1 MKKQNVEL
9 KFLIMKTLKATF
21 IIVTMLVGTAGF
33 SQVFGDFDSNQDD
46 LIDRD
51 EFSGIYS
58 SNFPSWD
65 SNMDGT
71 LDDREFYDTTFN
83 RLDADMD
90 GNLGELEWNEGFDN
104 VYGDYLGTRDMDQ
117 FDENGDR
124 MISGEEYYNGFSE
137 SDFYSSYDSNRDSS
151 IDADEF
157 NESVF
162 NNWDENGD
170 GTLDNSEFDKYR
182 SRYIEQ

>member
-1 MKKQNVEL
+1 
-9 KFLIMKTLKATF
+9 MKTVKAT
-21 IIVTMLVGTAGF
+21 LVILSILVSTAGF
-33 SQVFGDFDSNQDD
+33 SQVFGDFDSNSDNV
-46 LIDRD
+46 IDRD

-58 SNFPSWD
+58 ANFSNWD
-65 SNMDGT
+65 ADMNGD
-71 LDDREFYDTTFN
+71 LDDREFYDNTFN

-90 GNLGELEWNEGFDN
+90 GMLGDMEWNEGFDN

-124 MISGEEYYNGFSE
+124 MISSEEYYSGFSQ
-137 SDFYSSYDSNRDSS
+137 SDFYGSYDTNSDNS

-162 NNWDENGD
+162 GIWDENGD
-170 GTLDNSEFDKYR
+170 GSLDNSEFDKYR
-182 SRYIEQ
+182 SRYIEE